1 MPRLWMIKKKLSQT
15 RIRTTK
21 LLVMQREARY
31 ELEKTL
37 ARQHGRGCRDLLS
50 ALWLDIFKNHQD
62 LLTDEDPTV
71 LQDPNLQLY
80 SLILFRQRTSRM
92 KVEGLDRHF
101 MEIERPMI
109 LNGPLM

>member
-62 LLTDEDPTV
+62 LLTDVFPG
-71 LQDPNLQLY
+71 PNCVAR
-80 SLILFRQRTSRM
+80 S
-92 KVEGLDRHF
+92 
-101 MEIERPMI
+101 
-109 LNGPLM
+109 